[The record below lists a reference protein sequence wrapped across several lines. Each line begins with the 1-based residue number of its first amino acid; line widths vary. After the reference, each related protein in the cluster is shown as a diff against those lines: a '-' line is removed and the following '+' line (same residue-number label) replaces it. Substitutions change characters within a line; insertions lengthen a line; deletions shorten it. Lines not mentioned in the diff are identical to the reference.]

1 VIIADAGP
9 LVAILNAEDRHHAA
23 CADVLGRYRGPIT
36 VPAPIITEVAF
47 LVQRDA
53 GSEAE
58 AQFLESLV
66 RRELIV
72 EDLAIADYQRM
83 AALVRQYSGF
93 PLGSADAS
101 VIAVAERLGATRI
114 ATIDL
119 RHFRAVKPAHCS
131 AFQLFPADANDKTE
145 DRR

>member
-9 LVAILNAEDRHHAA
+9 LVAILNADDDYHTA
-23 CADVLGRYRGPIT
+23 CTDFLGRYRGPII
-36 VPAPIITEVAF
+36 VPAPIITEVTF
-47 LVQRDA
+47 LIQRDA

-58 AQFLESLV
+58 AQFLDSLV

-72 EDLAIADYQRM
+72 EDLSIADYQRM
-83 AALVRQYSGF
+83 AALVRQYADF

-101 VIAVAERLGATRI
+101 VIAVAERLGVTKI

-119 RHFRAVKPAHCS
+119 RHFRAVKPAHCT
-131 AFQLFPADANDKTE
+131 AFELLPADE
-145 DRR
+145 R